1 MYVFHPFEHLIFP
14 VLQRQDQS
22 WRHPSNFHTGPS
34 HKELAV
40 LAGRL
45 PAPQGGIILQDRWGK
60 PPSWHWGDMFRT
72 GEQLW
77 ELAKASK
84 WYCEAFFL
92 IFSSQNVQLGGEH
105 PKLIPPASISW
116 EYGKQSPFIRARNLI
131 QPQGKKF
138 SHDKV
143 HGAWN
148 MVWRKGPFT
157 TTSVQHTCGRN
168 YLRKRRDQ
176 CPPLPSSGEMWTSV
190 TPPPKSP
197 TELL

>member
-1 MYVFHPFEHLIFP
+1 MGQATFMALRWHVQNRRATLRTCKGFQVILWSFFFNFFFP
-14 VLQRQDQS
+14 KCSVRG
-22 WRHPSNFHTGPS
+22 W
-34 HKELAV
+34 A
-40 LAGRL
+40 
-45 PAPQGGIILQDRWGK
+45 
-60 PPSWHWGDMFRT
+60 
-72 GEQLW
+72 
-77 ELAKASK
+77 
-84 WYCEAFFL
+84 
-92 IFSSQNVQLGGEH
+92 
-105 PKLIPPASISW
+105 PKLIPPASTSW

-131 QPQGKKF
+131 QPQGKKL

-176 CPPLPSSGEMWTSV
+176 RPPLPSSGEMWTII